1 MTRILRTFL
10 VGTICVTSILCILQ
24 FWYINHVVS
33 TTSRNT
39 EDNFIFSLSTWT
51 NIHWSSPEIWDPV
64 RQEEIRNVMPVAVH
78 SHNDYT
84 RRIPLWEAIG
94 SGCVSVEAD
103 VHLDRSDLLVGHSA
117 RGLKRKD
124 SIKAM
129 YLEPLERLIGSRN
142 VDVTEGGWRGV
153 FEKVPEQT
161 LVLLVDLKTESRQT
175 LQELSRQL
183 KPLRELDYLTYWNG
197 TSRIIRPLTIVA
209 SGKIAFEDILALNP
223 THRDIFFDAPLAS
236 LHTAKDD
243 WTTSP
248 PTHAYNIS
256 NSYYASSELKDGIIS
271 LASDGV
277 KTSSPE
283 EQDASS
289 SQPEQ
294 AKSRGLVSRY
304 WGSAGPKYQ
313 TSEQVMWRYFTEII
327 GIGIINMDDMAAV
340 RDRARGMGKMAIQEK
355 N

>member
-1 MTRILRTFL
+1 
-10 VGTICVTSILCILQ
+10 Q
-24 FWYINHVVS
+24 FWWINHVIS

-51 NIHWSSPEIWDPV
+51 NIHWFSPEIWDPV
-64 RQEEIRNVMPVAVH
+64 RQEEIRKVMPVAVH

-103 VHLDRSDLLVGHSA
+103 VHFDRSDLLVGHSA
-117 RGLKRKD
+117 RGLKRED

-197 TSRIIRPLTIVA
+197 TSRIIRPLTVVA
-209 SGKIAFEDILALNP
+209 SGKVAFEDILALNP

-236 LHTAKDD
+236 LHTPKDD